1 MIDKHEFINSFVLTP
16 SGFLRVQHTSVLT
29 PAEKPG
35 GQYKT
40 KNKPL
45 VINTLRMAAYWP
57 PRNGKTVMGGGLGVF
72 PQSPPWGQS
81 RSGGGWKGP
90 WGTKKDRSRRSF
102 LRAQSGA
109 RTRTSLRDT
118 GF

>member
-40 KNKPL
+40 KNKHL
-45 VINTLRMAAYWP
+45 VISTLRVA
-57 PRNGKTVMGGGLGVF
+57 VC
-72 PQSPPWGQS
+72 
-81 RSGGGWKGP
+81 
-90 WGTKKDRSRRSF
+90 
-102 LRAQSGA
+102 
-109 RTRTSLRDT
+109 
-118 GF
+118 